1 MSETDEGEYIHII
14 AYGTLITHREFRRGT
29 NVEPCLV
36 MGYRRVLPPKHW
48 YPFVIPTSPDDGFW
62 ALKFDVPP
70 DMLEIIDLYEGV
82 PTLYYRQE
90 IPVQLR
96 SGDTIQAQ
104 IYLPTENTTEE
115 FHLSVELDPRDRWVN
130 VLKQEVP
137 DLLALYPELESGIY
151 SRNPEIE
158 DPEE

>member
-1 MSETDEGEYIHII
+1 MSESSEVGLTAII
-14 AYGTLITHREFRRGT
+14 AYGTLITHREFRRGQ

-48 YPFVIPTSPDDGFW
+48 YPFVIPASNDDGFW

-82 PTLYYRQE
+82 PTLYYRQD
-90 IPVQLR
+90 ITVQLR
-96 SGDTIQAQ
+96 SGENIQAQ
-104 IYLPTENTTEE
+104 IYLPTEKTIED
-115 FHLSVELDPRDRWVN
+115 FHLAVELDPRDRWLN

-151 SRNPEIE
+151 TRNP
-158 DPEE
+158 DAEE